1 MQVDKQHLQAL
12 KMQKLTVIIAT
23 LLLFSCN
30 NSKTPVFQQAVCS
43 VDKKGFLY
51 KSENHTDQSH
61 YININDNTINFKS
74 TELKQFT
81 LPLTTSN
88 IFSYNGTKE
97 NGVFSYKNDTLN
109 NSLELGLIHY
119 YCWKALKLKYR
130 NRLSFSESIN

>member
-1 MQVDKQHLQAL
+1 
-12 KMQKLTVIIAT
+12 MQKLTVIIAT

-30 NSKTPVFQQAVCS
+30 NSKTSVFQQAVCS

-51 KSENHTDQSH
+51 KSESHTNQSH
-61 YININDNTINFKS
+61 HININDNIINFKS
-74 TELKQFT
+74 TEFKEFSQPLK
-81 LPLTTSN
+81 TSN

-97 NGVFSYKNDTLN
+97 NGIFSYKNNTIN
-109 NSLELGLIHY
+109 NPLELGLIHY